1 MAAHN
6 WPGAK
11 DSLLDVLY
19 TNATRKITSVQTH
32 YRGSDH
38 KLIFCVRLAR
48 NMKNNVRY
56 VRKRSYANF
65 NKETFLEE
73 TRLI

>member
-19 TNATRKITSVQTH
+19 TNATSKTTSVQAH
-32 YRGSDH
+32 YRSSDH
-38 KLIFCVRLAR
+38 KLIFCVRVDG
-48 NMKNNVRY
+48 NMKNNVRNAK
-56 VRKRSYANF
+56 KRSYANS

-73 TRLI
+73 III